1 MGGGLVAL
9 VDLVDLVDLV
19 GLMDLVDLA
28 GSMDFAGPVDL
39 PGLRAV
45 VAWVLRG
52 PGSSSSLSFACSLWR
67 SDRRGTGAAMGSAGG
82 SIADR
87 GTG

>member
-19 GLMDLVDLA
+19 GLVDLVDLA
-28 GSMDFAGPVDL
+28 GSMDFAGLVDL

-45 VAWVLRG
+45 VARILRG

-67 SDRRGTGAAMGSAGG
+67 SDRRGTGAAITGG
-82 SIADR
+82 K
-87 GTG
+87 G

>member
-19 GLMDLVDLA
+19 GLMDLVDLV
-28 GSMDFAGPVDL
+28 GSMDFAGLVDL
-39 PGLRAV
+39 PGLCAV
-45 VAWVLRG
+45 FARVLRG
-52 PGSSSSLSFACSLWR
+52 PGSSSSLSFAFSLWR
-67 SDRRGTGAAMGSAGG
+67 SDRRGTGAAMRSAGR

-87 GTG
+87 RTG